1 MTTLTK
7 AKSFTVLAALLA
19 SAALAQP
26 PAAAPAQATP
36 TKGIAVTAAELAA
49 IVAKQPTDKNG
60 FQAFMQLAPY
70 NVNME
75 HRVNVPQSASVH
87 DTEAELFYVVK
98 GGATMVT
105 GGKLLEGKQTGVNW
119 SGSGIEGGVATKLA
133 VGDFLLVPE
142 GVPHWFSKIEGEVT
156 LMSLHLPRS
165 K

>member
-1 MTTLTK
+1 MKTIAK
-7 AKSFTVLAALLA
+7 AFSFTVLSALLT
-19 SAALAQP
+19 SVALAQQ
-26 PAAAPAQATP
+26 AAAPAATP
-36 TKGIAVTAAELAA
+36 TEGIAVSAADLAA

-60 FQAFMQLAPY
+60 FQSFMQLAPY

-98 GGATMVT
+98 GSATMVT
-105 GGKLLEGKQTGVNW
+105 GGKLLEGKQNGANW
-119 SGSGIEGGVATKLA
+119 TGSGIEGGKETKLNT
-133 VGDFLLVPE
+133 GDFLLVPE
-142 GVPHWFSKIEGEVT
+142 GVPHWFSKVDGDVT